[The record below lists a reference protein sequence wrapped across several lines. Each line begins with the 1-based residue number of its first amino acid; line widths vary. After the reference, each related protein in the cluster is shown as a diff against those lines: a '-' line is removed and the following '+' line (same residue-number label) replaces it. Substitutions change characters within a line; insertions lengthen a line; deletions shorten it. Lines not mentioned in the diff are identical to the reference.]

1 MSGGQI
7 YLLLASDVAVSSGP
21 VVQERRGALL
31 SLPGLATVARPD
43 GFMARWKELPRTP
56 LSPGAFEPIA
66 QDSGVAT
73 AAWEASGK
81 GVEATRDSFSFS
93 HQGVFPEQRRTQ
105 RRSPIDTMLILSLG
119 SDRSTKIALDGG
131 IAGALWAMV
140 ARSRVDWRAEN
151 DETENYVYAITLQ
164 N

>member
-31 SLPGLATVARPD
+31 SLPGLATVTRPD
-43 GFMARWKELPRTP
+43 GFVAHWERLPRAP

-73 AAWEASGK
+73 AAWDLSGT
-81 GVEATRDSFSFS
+81 GREETRDSFGFS
-93 HQGVFPEQRRTQ
+93 HQSVFPEQRRTQ
-105 RRSPIDTMLILSLG
+105 RRSPIDTLLILSLG
-119 SDRSTKIALDGG
+119 SDRTAKIALDGG
-131 IAGALWAMV
+131 IAGAVWAMV
-140 ARSRVDWRAEN
+140 ARSRVDWRRGWDSN
-151 DETENYVYAITLQ
+151 PR
-164 N
+164 